1 MSKRQN
7 PLATFRCRLYVAGAA
22 INSAHAVA
30 NLQAICRAQLLN
42 RLKFEVELV
51 DVLADPERALEDGV
65 IMTPTLIK
73 LSPLPVRRIVGSL
86 SDTATVLHALGIR
99 APFVT

>member
-1 MSKRQN
+1 MSKREN
-7 PLATFRCRLYVAGAA
+7 PPAIFRCRLYIAGAA

-30 NLQAICRAQLLN
+30 NLQAICRAQLSN

-51 DVLADPERALEDGV
+51 DVFEEPKRALADGV

-86 SDTATVLHALGIR
+86 SDTATVLHALGLE
-99 APFVT
+99 APS